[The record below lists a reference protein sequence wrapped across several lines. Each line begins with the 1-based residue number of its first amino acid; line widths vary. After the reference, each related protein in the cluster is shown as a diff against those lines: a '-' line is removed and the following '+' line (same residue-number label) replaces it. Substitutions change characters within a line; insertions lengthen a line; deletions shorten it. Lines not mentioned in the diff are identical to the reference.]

1 MQHDTPS
8 PDDHQQPRYGQE
20 PQPGQPGQPGQYGAP
35 APYGQP
41 QQGQPYPG
49 QPAYDQPVSY
59 APQSAGPQYG
69 HGAQYGQPAAFGAA
83 MPMPAVVKWGL
94 GIQWAGVALGV
105 IGIGIALLGLLA
117 LAGTGDAAAFGV
129 VGMLIA
135 VAAVLVVA
143 QIVVL
148 LFATKGRNWARI
160 VLAVLAAIGIVTS
173 LSSGQGLNFG
183 SLISI
188 LSVVLLFLPAA
199 NEWYRARSAQR

>member
-1 MQHDTPS
+1 MQHDAPR
-8 PDDHQQPRYGQE
+8 PEDPQQPRYGQQ
-20 PQPGQPGQPGQYGAP
+20 PQHGQPDQYRWP

-41 QQGQPYPG
+41 QQGQPY
-49 QPAYDQPVSY
+49 AEQPVSY
-59 APQSAGPQYG
+59 APYG
-69 HGAQYGQPAAFGAA
+69 QGGQYGQPASYGAG

-94 GIQWAGVALGV
+94 GIQWAGVVLGV
-105 IGIGIALLGLLA
+105 IGIGLALIGLLA
-117 LAGTGDAAAFGV
+117 LAGAGEPGALGV
-129 VGMLIA
+129 VGALVA

-143 QIVVL
+143 QVVVL

-173 LSSGQGLNFG
+173 LASGQGLNFG

-199 NEWYRARSAQR
+199 NEWYAARSAQR

>member
-1 MQHDTPS
+1 MQHDAPTPED
-8 PDDHQQPRYGQE
+8 PQQPRYGQQ
-20 PQPGQPGQPGQYGAP
+20 PQHGQPDQYGSP

-41 QQGQPYPG
+41 QQGQPY
-49 QPAYDQPVSY
+49 AEQPVSH
-59 APQSAGPQYG
+59 APYG
-69 HGAQYGQPAAFGAA
+69 QGGQYGQPASYSAG

-94 GIQWAGVALGV
+94 GIQWAGVVLGV
-105 IGIGIALLGLLA
+105 IGIGLALIGLLA
-117 LAGTGDAAAFGV
+117 LAGAGEPGALGV
-129 VGMLIA
+129 VGALVA

-143 QIVVL
+143 QVVVL

-173 LSSGQGLNFG
+173 LASGQGLNFG

-199 NEWYRARSAQR
+199 NEWFAARSAQR

>member
-1 MQHDTPS
+1 MQHDAPTPED
-8 PDDHQQPRYGQE
+8 PQQPRYGQQ
-20 PQPGQPGQPGQYGAP
+20 PQHGQPGQYGSP

-41 QQGQPYPG
+41 QQGQPY
-49 QPAYDQPVSY
+49 AEQPVSY
-59 APQSAGPQYG
+59 APYG
-69 HGAQYGQPAAFGAA
+69 QGGQYGQPASYGAG

-94 GIQWAGVALGV
+94 GIQWAGVVLGV
-105 IGIGIALLGLLA
+105 IGIGLALIGLLA
-117 LAGTGDAAAFGV
+117 LAGAGEPGALGV
-129 VGMLIA
+129 VGALVA

-143 QIVVL
+143 QVVVL

-173 LSSGQGLNFG
+173 LASGQGLNFG

-199 NEWYRARSAQR
+199 NEWFAARSAQR

>member
-1 MQHDTPS
+1 MQHDAPTPED
-8 PDDHQQPRYGQE
+8 PQQPRYGQQ
-20 PQPGQPGQPGQYGAP
+20 PQHGQSGQYGSP

-41 QQGQPYPG
+41 QQGQPY
-49 QPAYDQPVSY
+49 AEQPVSY
-59 APQSAGPQYG
+59 APYG
-69 HGAQYGQPAAFGAA
+69 QGGQHGQPASYGAG

-94 GIQWAGVALGV
+94 GIQWAGVVLGV
-105 IGIGIALLGLLA
+105 IGIGLALIGLLA
-117 LAGTGDAAAFGV
+117 LAGAGEPGALGV
-129 VGMLIA
+129 VGALVA

-143 QIVVL
+143 QVVVL

-173 LSSGQGLNFG
+173 LASGQGLNFG

-199 NEWYRARSAQR
+199 NEWFAARSAQR

>member
-1 MQHDTPS
+1 MQHDAQA
-8 PDDHQQPRYGQE
+8 PDDHQQPRYGQ
-20 PQPGQPGQPGQYGAP
+20 
-35 APYGQP
+35 P
-41 QQGQPYPG
+41 QQGQSYGG
-49 QPAYDQPVSY
+49 QPSSQPYGDQPVSY
-59 APQSAGPQYG
+59 APYGQGAEYG
-69 HGAQYGQPAAFGAA
+69 HGAQHGQPAYGAA
-83 MPMPAVVKWGL
+83 VPMPAVVKWGL

-105 IGIGIALLGLLA
+105 IGIGIAGLGLLA
-117 LAGTGDAAAFGV
+117 FAGAGDAGMLGA

-143 QIVVL
+143 QVIVL

-160 VLAVLAAIGIVTS
+160 VLAVLAALGIVTS

-199 NEWYRARSAQR
+199 NEWYRPRSAQR

>member
-1 MQHDTPS
+1 MQHDAPR
-8 PDDHQQPRYGQE
+8 PEDPQQPRYGQQ
-20 PQPGQPGQPGQYGAP
+20 PQHGQPDQYGSP

-41 QQGQPYPG
+41 QQGQPYAGRPYAERPESSAPYG
-49 QPAYDQPVSY
+49 Q
-59 APQSAGPQYG
+59 
-69 HGAQYGQPAAFGAA
+69 GAQYGQSGQYGQPESYGGG

-94 GIQWAGVALGV
+94 GIQWAGVVLGV
-105 IGIGIALLGLLA
+105 IGIGLALIGLLA
-117 LAGTGDAAAFGV
+117 LAGAGEPGALGV
-129 VGMLIA
+129 VGALVA

-143 QIVVL
+143 QVVVL

-173 LSSGQGLNFG
+173 LASGQGLNFG

-199 NEWYRARSAQR
+199 NEWFAARSAQR